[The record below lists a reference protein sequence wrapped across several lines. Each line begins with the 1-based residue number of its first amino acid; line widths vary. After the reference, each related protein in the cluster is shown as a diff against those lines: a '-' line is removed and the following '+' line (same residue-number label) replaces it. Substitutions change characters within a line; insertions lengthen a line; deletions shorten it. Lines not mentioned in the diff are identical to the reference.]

1 MHKID
6 IQQFSNNI
14 TLMADARGELIRSL
28 GPGFIAAQ
36 TTADGNS
43 VTSFC
48 QIIEQN

>member
-6 IQQFSNNI
+6 LEQFANNI
-14 TLMADARGELIRSL
+14 TLMADARGKLIPGQR
-28 GPGFIAAQ
+28 PGFIAAE
-36 TTADGNS
+36 TTTDGNS